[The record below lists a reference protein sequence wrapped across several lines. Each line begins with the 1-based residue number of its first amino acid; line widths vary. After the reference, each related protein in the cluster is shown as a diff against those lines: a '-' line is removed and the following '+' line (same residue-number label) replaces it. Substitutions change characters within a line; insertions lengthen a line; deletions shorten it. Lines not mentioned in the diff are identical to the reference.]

1 MTSNVLAQSLLYAH
15 ATLARSSILVVVVVG
30 VLTREL
36 EQNSSECALLDA
48 AVSLCELSSRM
59 VKKGRQSVTPEKQF
73 FLSKKQTTL
82 FSSRRNPGGENVVFR
97 FKCHIHGKS

>member
-15 ATLARSSILVVVVVG
+15 ATLARSSILLVVVG

-48 AVSLCELSSRM
+48 AVSLRELSSCM
-59 VKKGRQSVTPEKQF
+59 VKKGRQSVIPEKQ
-73 FLSKKQTTL
+73 KKIEVKNKKI
-82 FSSRRNPGGENVVFR
+82 RNGQ
-97 FKCHIHGKS
+97 